1 MYYYDATTVLHT
13 TCITAIMLLQLLYHI
28 KYIKCNITML
38 LLLAYYVEWYASKMQ
53 INNFLVAIFSK
64 KILCACLNYLSASF
78 ICCKEGGNS
87 MEENI
92 MGQVA
97 NAKTQKR
104 PSKSFYYY
112 SNWLLQKEDKSEECE
127 NLVKAFLW

>member
-1 MYYYDATTVLHT
+1 MCAFALYYNAR
-13 TCITAIMLLQLLYHI
+13 
-28 KYIKCNITML
+28 
-38 LLLAYYVEWYASKMQ
+38 
-53 INNFLVAIFSK
+53 INTSFGH
-64 KILCACLNYLSASF
+64 YL
-78 ICCKEGGNS
+78 CCKEGGNS